1 MEDEMV
7 KERSSGMQ
15 AGDPDD
21 CIAEKRVKLG

>member
-1 MEDEMV
+1 MV